1 VVGATAQVGRMGQ
14 TIMIQVLILSEVEER
29 TPGNWRCILSFRAGS
44 HPLQTLHL
52 SSPLAGMLR
61 GRERTLLYASLTRMQ
76 LTVQPA
82 GPGCIPQPSQQD
94 QDAAHNSASRTRMQ
108 PTAQPAGPGCSPQ
121 PNQQDQ
127 DAVHSPTSSTRMQS
141 TAQPQ
146 DQDATHSPG
155 SRTRMQST
163 AQAAGPGCS
172 PQPRQQDQDAV
183 HNPTSRTRM

>member
-1 VVGATAQVGRMGQ
+1 MVGATAQVGRMGQ

-29 TPGNWRCILSFRAGS
+29 TPGNWRGILSFRAGS

-94 QDAAHNSASRTRMQ
+94 QDAAHSPASRTRMQ

-121 PNQQDQ
+121 PNQQYQ
-127 DAVHSPTSSTRMQS
+127 DAVHSPTT
-141 TAQPQ
+141 
-146 DQDATHSPG
+146 
-155 SRTRMQST
+155 
-163 AQAAGPGCS
+163 GPGCN

-183 HNPTSRTRM
+183 HSPGSRTRM